1 MDATFNFKIVLLY
14 VINVSRHTNALA
26 HMRRSEGNPAELVP
40 SSHYPSWNGSQVHRL
55 ASQARLPLS
64 HLTGPVDAIT
74 ECFSGKT
81 LCAPRL
87 LVDSTLELDL
97 FSLPLLQCSKQAL
110 SAHASTLRLDQRE
123 DFSTEAGAQLTRR
136 EPESLAE
143 RDKNRLE
150 QADVPS

>member
-1 MDATFNFKIVLLY
+1 MIVQEWT
-14 VINVSRHTNALA
+14 I
-26 HMRRSEGNPAELVP
+26 
-40 SSHYPSWNGSQVHRL
+40 
-55 ASQARLPLS
+55 
-64 HLTGPVDAIT
+64 
-74 ECFSGKT
+74 SGKT

-110 SAHASTLRLDQRE
+110 SAHAPVSPTLRLDQRE

-136 EPESLAE
+136 EPESLVE